1 MNLLRLPATIGILD
15 QERVPSMSSIA
26 VASEFDKDA
35 YLSRLAASRAR
46 VRETE
51 LQLKD
56 WLRSLKEHASST
68 IQGLEPLL
76 ASFPQQ
82 KGEERL
88 GLLYQIHVTEK
99 RYGNLSISMRSAS
112 CRTDLCIAEPSELTP
127 ILRATLDSA
136 KVKQAAAALKA
147 FKQFNARVAA
157 LKGFGISFPQTEVK
171 GPVLHRWLNALDSY
185 GEQCIPGLEKAFT
198 EFGTLSEEL
207 DEAVFEFNA
216 TMGRIR
222 YRAIRCTYTVDD
234 FDPLGPSSPGL
245 KVVVLINRATKQ
257 RRYNEMTDFKKALK
271 RKRIAQELKRGLGR
285 DPEKS
290 EVEEALRAL
299 RPRKES
305 EWITK
310 EVIKACYFGRSMNQI
325 FEAQE
330 NLVAVMQPWTRARD
344 QLQALLP

>member
-1 MNLLRLPATIGILD
+1 MNLLRVPATIGVLD

-26 VASEFDKDA
+26 VASAFDKDE

-56 WLRSLKEHASST
+56 WLRLLKDHATS
-68 IQGLEPLL
+68 IVIGLEPLL
-76 ASFPQQ
+76 YSFPQQ
-82 KGEERL
+82 QGDERL
-88 GLLYQIHVTEK
+88 RLVYDIHVTDK
-99 RYGNLSISMRSAS
+99 RYGTLGIALKSAS
-112 CRTDLCIAEPSELTP
+112 SRTDLCNAGPGELMP
-127 ILRATLDSA
+127 ILQSTVDSS
-136 KVKQAAAALKA
+136 KVKQIADAFKA
-147 FKQFNARVAA
+147 FKRFNARVAA
-157 LKGFGISFPQTEVK
+157 LKGFGISFPQAEDK
-171 GPVLHRWLNALDSY
+171 GPVLHRWLGALGTY
-185 GEQCIPGLEKAFT
+185 GEQCIPGVAKAFDDY
-198 EFGTLSEEL
+198 EALSQAL
-207 DEAVFEFNA
+207 DEAMFSFNA

-222 YRAIRCTYTVDD
+222 YRAIRCTYKVDD
-234 FDPLGPSSPGL
+234 FDPLGPSCPAL
-245 KVVVLINRATKQ
+245 KVVVHNNRATKH
-257 RRYNEMTDFKKALK
+257 RRYNEMADFKKTLK

-290 EVEEALRAL
+290 EVDDALSAL

-330 NLVAVMQPWTRARD
+330 NLVAVMQPWTRARN